1 MKIKSYDKV
10 KFFKKELNVSNLDK
24 KRASKF
30 RYSELSYNDKHKIP
44 TIT

>member
-24 KRASKF
+24 KG
-30 RYSELSYNDKHKIP
+30 LVNLDIVN
-44 TIT
+44 